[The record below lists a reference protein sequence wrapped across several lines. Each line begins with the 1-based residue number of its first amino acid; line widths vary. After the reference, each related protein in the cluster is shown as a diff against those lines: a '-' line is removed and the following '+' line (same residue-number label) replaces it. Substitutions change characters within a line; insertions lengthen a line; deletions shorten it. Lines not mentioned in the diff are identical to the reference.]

1 MRIRTHM
8 GVSVDGYVAA
18 SDGRPAVLCAPGF
31 APRTSGGYPEFIR
44 DCGAV
49 VMGRTTF
56 EPALDADRW
65 PWPDL
70 QVFVLTT
77 RPLPD
82 GTPSHVVAGSD
93 PTELVRV
100 MQDADFPGDV
110 HLVGGPATIRSFA
123 EIGALDRLEIVVLPV
138 LLGAGLPLSP
148 AGAPQTS
155 LKLES
160 GGRSRRARSSSC
172 TRSSRDRRASRV
184 PGRAAP
190 RHHVL

>member
-1 MRIRTHM
+1 
-8 GVSVDGYVAA
+8 
-18 SDGRPAVLCAPGF
+18 
-31 APRTSGGYPEFIR
+31 
-44 DCGAV
+44 
-49 VMGRTTF
+49 
-56 EPALDADRW
+56 
-65 PWPDL
+65 
-70 QVFVLTT
+70 VFVLTT

-160 GGRSRRARSSSC
+160 ERSFEEGSVELVYSFVA
-172 TRSSRDRRASRV
+172 
-184 PGRAAP
+184 
-190 RHHVL
+190 